1 MMLTVMNDTPQRGN
15 ATMENPAT
23 ITDRIRDRGEALMS
37 LASDLQSSARQITKM
52 LGRAET
58 IYRRASP
65 TFAHGAARDRV
76 AREVRA
82 CRQWLRDRGYDA
94 AAVCAEFRD
103 PDAFA
108 FCDGGGAT
116 AQDFR

>member
-1 MMLTVMNDTPQRGN
+1 MK
-15 ATMENPAT
+15 NPAH
-23 ITDRIRDRGEALMS
+23 IPDSIRDRGEALMS
-37 LASDLQSSARQITKM
+37 LASGLQASARQITRM

-58 IYRRASP
+58 VYRRAAP
-65 TFAHGAARDRV
+65 TFGHGATRDRV
-76 AREVRA
+76 AAEVRA
-82 CRQWLRDRGYDA
+82 CRQWLRDAGYDA

-116 AQDFR
+116 AADLR

>member
-1 MMLTVMNDTPQRGN
+1 MK
-15 ATMENPAT
+15 NPAM
-23 ITDRIRDRGEALMS
+23 IPDSIRDRGEALMS
-37 LASDLQSSARQITKM
+37 LADDLQASAKQITRM

-58 IYRRASP
+58 IYRRTAP
-65 TFAHGAARDRV
+65 TFGHGAARGRV
-76 AREVRA
+76 AEEIRA
-82 CRQWLRDRGYDA
+82 CRQWLRDAGYDA

-116 AQDFR
+116 AADFR

>member
-1 MMLTVMNDTPQRGN
+1 
-15 ATMENPAT
+15 MENPAT
-23 ITDRIRDRGEALMS
+23 ITDSIRDRGEALMS
-37 LASDLQSSARQITKM
+37 LAAGLQASARQITRM

-58 IYRRASP
+58 IYRRSSP
-65 TFAHGAARDRV
+65 AFGHGITRDRV

-82 CRQWLRDRGYDA
+82 CRRWLRDRGYDA

-103 PDAFA
+103 PDACA

-116 AQDFR
+116 AKDFR